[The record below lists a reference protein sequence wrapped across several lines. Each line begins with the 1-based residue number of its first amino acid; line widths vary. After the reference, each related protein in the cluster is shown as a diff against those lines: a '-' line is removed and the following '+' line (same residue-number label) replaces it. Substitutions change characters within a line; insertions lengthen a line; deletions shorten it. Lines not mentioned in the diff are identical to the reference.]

1 MTDVDV
7 LSFLGLVER
16 AWPLFS
22 DEFTLLDMKF
32 TQCHGTVYINATGGH
47 PRISIMKRLDNM
59 NGFYAVLNVDIKS
72 LSTSY
77 NQNAVVYLP
86 ARDMGSS
93 SRS

>member
-1 MTDVDV
+1 MEDCMTDVDV

-59 NGFYAVLNVDIKS
+59 NGF
-72 LSTSY
+72 T
-77 NQNAVVYLP
+77 
-86 ARDMGSS
+86 RSS
-93 SRS
+93 M